1 MRREPETHPN
11 GYWMGEGV
19 QEFHYFD
26 RSLADELVFFFEREK
41 VKIVADFGCGMGDYV
56 KFLNE
61 HRITCEGF
69 DGHPD
74 TEKITGGFASVID
87 LSETFNLGRKFDWVL
102 SLEVGEHIP
111 KSSENAFIEN
121 IVRHAKNGIILSWAI
136 PGQGGHGHLN
146 EQTNESIKMTMSR
159 YGYSNDLQSERLFRL
174 VSHLP
179 WLQNTLMVFRKNF
192 RPLRN

>member
-1 MRREPETHPN
+1 MRREPEIHPN

-26 RSLADELVFFFEREK
+26 QSLADEFVFFFEREK
-41 VKIVADFGCGMGDYV
+41 TKTVADFGCGMGNYV

-61 HRITCEGF
+61 HQIECEGF

-74 TEKITGGFASVID
+74 TQKITGGFASVID
-87 LSETFNLGRKFDWVL
+87 LSLTFNLGRKFDWVL

-111 KSSENAFIEN
+111 KSSETTFIEN